1 MLPVFIYILTQ
12 IKNHIINKPF
22 SALYISQ
29 KVASGRNYRLC
40 PTVQNTLSVLKYEIT
55 DFFFALPDTVIHL

>member
-22 SALYISQ
+22 SALYVSQ
-29 KVASGRNYRLC
+29 KVESDRF
-40 PTVQNTLSVLKYEIT
+40 PTPIFV
-55 DFFFALPDTVIHL
+55 